1 MVSRDGKCHSY
12 GVGDDGFVPGE
23 GVGTLVLKPLSKAIG
38 DQDHIYAVIPASAFD
53 HSGRSNG
60 YSAPNP
66 NSQAYLI
73 SGALKKAGI
82 HPESISYVEGHG
94 TGTQLGDSIEIAA
107 LTQAFQKQTT
117 RKQFCPIGSVKA
129 NIGHSESAAG
139 VASLAKAILQIKNEK
154 LPPSIYSDR
163 VTHESELKTS
173 PFYLQHAL
181 SAS

>member
-94 TGTQLGDSIEIAA
+94 TGTQLGDGIEIAA

-117 RKQFCPIGSVKA
+117 RQQFCPIGSVKA

-139 VASLAKAILQIKNEK
+139 IAGVAKIILQMEHRQ
-154 LPPSIYSDR
+154 LAPTIYSDEPNPNIEFK
-163 VTHESELKTS
+163 ES
-173 PFYLQHAL
+173 P
-181 SAS
+181 